1 MMSLQNFLYSYVCMN
16 DAHLNYFYSFIFYI
30 LLLFQN
36 FSHNEDEIHLLNI
49 IVDYFLQDEDILVF
63 FCTSVYKFTLFRIRR
78 ICCSFSFLCYINS
91 F

>member
-1 MMSLQNFLYSYVCMN
+1 MN

-63 FCTSVYKFTLFRIRR
+63 FCTFIYVYPYLNSLTHLVQY
-78 ICCSFSFLCYINS
+78 FLKDFLNFQTHSCIQSY
-91 F
+91 